1 MPTLSFWSPWLKIKV
16 AVTVKS
22 LKVLLAGKGSG
33 RIWFWLFSTRT
44 SALLVMLREKPLSL
58 PVAQPLLL
66 LAKVSENNACCVGTR
81 LGDTVGVDVPLVV
94 APLGLVKKKSPPPTS
109 MMSKTMMPMIK
120 PTFGPFFG

>member
-44 SALLVMLREKPLSL
+44 SALLVMLREKPLL
-58 PVAQPLLL
+58 FPVAQPLLL
-66 LAKVSENNACCVGTR
+66 LAKLSENSGWTVGTT
-81 LGDTVGVDVPLVV
+81 LGVTPGEGVPLVV
-94 APLGLVKKKSPPPTS
+94 PPLDLVKKKSPPPTRR
-109 MMSKTMMPMIK
+109 TR
-120 PTFGPFFG
+120 

>member
-1 MPTLSFWSPWLKIKV
+1 MPTLSFLSPWLKVKV
-16 AVTVKS
+16 AVTEKS
-22 LKVLLAGKGSG
+22 LKVLMDGKGSG

-66 LAKVSENNACCVGTR
+66 LAKLSENSAGAVGTT
-81 LGDTVGVDVPLVV
+81 LGVTPGEGVTLVV
-94 APLGLVKKKSPPPTS
+94 PPLGLVKKKIPPPTS
-109 MMSKTMMPMIK
+109 MTSKAMIPMIN